1 MPAQNVL
8 LETARAQ
15 EFAAIQNKI
24 AQDQMLNDAR
34 QFVARQQENAALKAA
49 LENYQQQQLSQHVG
63 SYGQFVGSQNVGS
76 YAQNV
81 GAQSQNVGSYSQN
94 VGSQSQFVGSQM
106 VGATSQTGTSTTTQI
121 RPLGCTPTKVPVY
134 TEKDQP
140 GANEYAFCGEQNLRG
155 SQTLKRTN
163 LHHNYV
169 HDVNHL
175 HNYHNRIKHQARQF
189 NTVVKDCSCVGE
201 TEQLQGCPCE
211 ADP

>member
-76 YAQNV
+76 YDQNV
-81 GAQSQNVGSYSQN
+81 GAQSQNVGSYSTN
-94 VGSQSQFVGSQM
+94 VGS
-106 VGATSQTGTSTTTQI
+106 
-121 RPLGCTPTKVPVY
+121 
-134 TEKDQP
+134 
-140 GANEYAFCGEQNLRG
+140 
-155 SQTLKRTN
+155 
-163 LHHNYV
+163 
-169 HDVNHL
+169 
-175 HNYHNRIKHQARQF
+175 
-189 NTVVKDCSCVGE
+189 
-201 TEQLQGCPCE
+201 
-211 ADP
+211 

>member
-1 MPAQNVL
+1 MPASKIALENARMNEL
-8 LETARAQ
+8 L
-15 EFAAIQNKI
+15 AIQKSIDDCPCNKPKI
-24 AQDQMLNDAR
+24 VGQDFSAMIKFEQAQRDLAE
-34 QFVARQQENAALKAA
+34 RQQANFALKAA
-49 LENYQQQQLSQHVG
+49 LESFQNQQLVTRQVPAFAAG
-63 SYGQFVGSQNVGS
+63 SST
-76 YAQNV
+76 
-81 GAQSQNVGSYSQN
+81 
-94 VGSQSQFVGSQM
+94 
-106 VGATSQTGTSTTTQI
+106 ATSVTTQI

-140 GANEYAFCGEQNLRG
+140 GVNEYAFCGEKNLRG

-175 HNYHNRIKHQARQF
+175 HNYHNRIKHQARNF

-201 TEQLQGCPCE
+201 SEQIQGCACE